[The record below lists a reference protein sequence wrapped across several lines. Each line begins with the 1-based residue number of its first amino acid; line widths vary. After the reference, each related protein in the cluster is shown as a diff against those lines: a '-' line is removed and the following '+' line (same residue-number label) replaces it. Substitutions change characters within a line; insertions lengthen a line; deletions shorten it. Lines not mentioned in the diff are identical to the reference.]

1 MLVLGIFIFWFSVR
15 DVSFSELI
23 GDIKRLQWGWL
34 LVAFLSMFFSLF
46 FEAAVVKALLHKETM
61 TLRWRDALR
70 IPFIE
75 QLFNGIT
82 PFSSGGQPAQ
92 LFAMLQ
98 SGADA
103 GRATSVLL
111 MKFVV
116 YQSMIVVNFI
126 FALTTGFHYVADK
139 MQVLSLLFVLGFVV
153 HLCVIV
159 ALLMVMYWYNF
170 TKKTVKFF
178 FKPFKK
184 FSKTDRYEKLEVKID
199 EKIDNFYEESLRLK
213 KDGRLLL
220 KISCLTL
227 VQLFFY
233 YVIPY
238 FILLGLGISGVNFWM
253 IVTMHILIV
262 MVISLFPIPGGSGGA
277 EYSFSTIFSSF
288 ITNSSKLILAMILW
302 RIITY
307 YFGMFLGMVALVVK
321 PQKMKKG

>member
-1 MLVLGIFIFWFSVR
+1 MTKKNKLVFLLMLVLGIAIFLFSVR
-15 DVSFSELI
+15 NVSFSALVV
-23 GDIKRLQWGWL
+23 DIQHLHWGWL
-34 LVAFLSMFFSLF
+34 IVAFCSMFFSF
-46 FEAAVVKALLHKETM
+46 FLEAIVVKALLHKETM

-70 IPFIE
+70 IPLIE

-126 FALTTGFHYVADK
+126 FALLTGFHFVADK

-153 HLCVIV
+153 HLCVIM
-159 ALLMVMYWYNF
+159 ALLMIMYWYSF
-170 TKKTVKFF
+170 TKRLVKAF
-178 FKPFKK
+178 FKPLRWL
-184 FSKTDRYEKLEVKID
+184 SKSNRYEKLEEKVD
-199 EKIDNFYEESLRLK
+199 VKIDNFYEESLRLK
-213 KDGRLLL
+213 RDGWLLF

-233 YVIPY
+233 YIIPY
-238 FILLGLGISGVNFWM
+238 FILLGLGVSGVNFWM
-253 IVTMHILIV
+253 ITTMHILIV

-307 YFGMFLGMVALVVK
+307 Y
-321 PQKMKKG
+321 